1 MLREASSRPAD
12 SEDPRDLLGQRVDEV
27 FNHSSEAQRLPASPS
42 EATPSTR
49 HRDRRQ
55 RVINFRAGPSAH
67 SAIEAPPAR
76 RTTTTRTA
84 SPQGPG
90 ASPPRDGRTMRSA
103 CANGERSNAASS
115 NSIARLVLYA
125 CIRKRPV
132 DHPFT
137 RYLQIPPDDTKG
149 SSARASN
156 WTHSSLGNQ
165 HRKQRFST
173 PQLRRLRP
181 RARSRTPSGA
191 PSRRR
196 AAFTRARRLPRR
208 QPRATRLYPIP
219 ARRPRPQRR
228 SARRGAPRRRAS
240 QPSSPGTGLCKCNR
254 ASCSTR
260 RRPFRQLL
268 VIGGRGR
275 GLDDGGRRQRG
286 ATDPLAPGAVPGSDA
301 PPRSPHRG
309 CLRRCSLTWF
319 ICARRV
325 LLVLNMSTVYLR
337 APRPAGADDEHQR

>member
-1 MLREASSRPAD
+1 MLPAWRKSNPKEAHAASSRGGSASLKAQRD
-12 SEDPRDLLGQRVDEV
+12 AGGDPLRGSAVGC

-196 AAFTRARRLPRR
+196 AALTRPEDCRD
-208 QPRATRLYPIP
+208 
-219 ARRPRPQRR
+219 
-228 SARRGAPRRRAS
+228 AS
-240 QPSSPGTGLCKCNR
+240 RVHAGT
-254 ASCSTR
+254 ASTT
-260 RRPFRQLL
+260 
-268 VIGGRGR
+268 RGR
-275 GLDDGGRRQRG
+275 TCGGL
-286 ATDPLAPGAVPGSDA
+286 
-301 PPRSPHRG
+301 PP
-309 CLRRCSLTWF
+309 
-319 ICARRV
+319 
-325 LLVLNMSTVYLR
+325 
-337 APRPAGADDEHQR
+337 